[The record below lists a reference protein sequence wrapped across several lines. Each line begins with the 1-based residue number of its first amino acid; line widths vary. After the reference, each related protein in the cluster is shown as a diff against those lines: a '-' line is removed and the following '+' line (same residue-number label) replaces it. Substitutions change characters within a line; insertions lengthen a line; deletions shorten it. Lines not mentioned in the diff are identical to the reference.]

1 MKKSFTVKKFVRL
14 VCGGGL
20 LGLISLSLVG
30 VGFSSWLITSK
41 DSPSRDTPL
50 DSIGADGEFSDINQ
64 YLNLTRIDS
73 SDFVWNNK
81 LKCFRTSE
89 DEIKS
94 ETQGK
99 IDLYFTIDTGS
110 DLIQSHLPSSA
121 STLSVV
127 SDIFSS
133 SSSEQSKISACSS
146 LLTKAE
152 LIYSSNSLNTSSFG
166 SSTIT
171 GTKEEG
177 TWKESFN
184 LSNIS
189 EIGKAS
195 TYYFAIR
202 YTFSPDNNADF
213 FTSNKTLSASIT
225 RSMVS

>member
-64 YLNLTRIDS
+64 YLTLTKIDS

-94 ETQGK
+94 ATQGK

-133 SSSEQSKISACSS
+133 SEQSKISSCSS

-166 SSTIT
+166 GSTIT

-195 TYYFAIR
+195 IYYFAIR
-202 YTFSPDNNADF
+202 YTCSPDNNADF

>member
-1 MKKSFTVKKFVRL
+1 MSAFL
-14 VCGGGL
+14 VGL
-20 LGLISLSLVG
+20 LHQKIV
-30 VGFSSWLITSK
+30 IQA
-41 DSPSRDTPL
+41 PL

-64 YLNLTRIDS
+64 YLNLTKIDS
-73 SDFVWNNK
+73 SDFVWNNR

-89 DEIKS
+89 DEINS
-94 ETQGK
+94 QTQGK

-110 DLIQSHLPSSA
+110 DLIQSHLPSSV

-133 SSSEQSKISACSS
+133 SSSEHSKISSCSS

-152 LIYSSNSLNTSSFG
+152 LIYSSNSLDTSSFG
-166 SSTIT
+166 SSAIT

-184 LSNIS
+184 LSDLS

-213 FTSNKTLSASIT
+213 FTSNLIVDQTTFIFLLVVMKRCKLEETK
-225 RSMVS
+225 MVPGEPAI

>member
-133 SSSEQSKISACSS
+133 SEQSKISSCSS

-213 FTSNKTLSASIT
+213 FASNKTLSASIT
-225 RSMVS
+225 RSMAS

>member
-1 MKKSFTVKKFVRL
+1 MR
-14 VCGGGL
+14 GGL

-64 YLNLTRIDS
+64 YLTLTKIDPS
-73 SDFVWNNK
+73 GFVWNNK

-189 EIGKAS
+189 EIGTAS

-213 FTSNKTLSASIT
+213 FASNKTLSASIT
-225 RSMVS
+225 RSMAS

>member
-1 MKKSFTVKKFVRL
+1 MRKKSNISRFVKL
-14 VCGGGL
+14 TCGGL

-64 YLNLTRIDS
+64 YLTLTKIDS
-73 SDFVWNNK
+73 SGFVWNNK

-94 ETQGK
+94 QTQGK

-133 SSSEQSKISACSS
+133 SSSEQSKISSCSS

-166 SSTIT
+166 GSTIT

-184 LSNIS
+184 LSDLS

-213 FTSNKTLSASIT
+213 FTANKTLSASIT

>member
-1 MKKSFTVKKFVRL
+1 MR
-14 VCGGGL
+14 GGL

-64 YLNLTRIDS
+64 YLTLTKIDS
-73 SDFVWNNK
+73 SGFVWNNK

-94 ETQGK
+94 QTQGK

-195 TYYFAIR
+195 IYYFAIR

-225 RSMVS
+225 RSMAS

>member
-1 MKKSFTVKKFVRL
+1 MKKSFVVKKFVRL

-20 LGLISLSLVG
+20 LGLVSLSLVG

-64 YLNLTRIDS
+64 YLTLTKIDPS
-73 SDFVWNNK
+73 GFVWNNK

-94 ETQGK
+94 QTQGK

-110 DLIQSHLPSSA
+110 DLIQSHLPSSV
-121 STLSVV
+121 STLCVV

-133 SSSEQSKISACSS
+133 SSSEQSKISSCSS

-166 SSTIT
+166 SSAIT

-184 LSNIS
+184 LSDLS

>member
-1 MKKSFTVKKFVRL
+1 MRR
-14 VCGGGL
+14 GL

-64 YLNLTRIDS
+64 YLTLTKIDS
-73 SDFVWNNK
+73 SGFVWNNK

-94 ETQGK
+94 QTQGK

-127 SDIFSS
+127 SNIFSS

-166 SSTIT
+166 GSTIT

-195 TYYFAIR
+195 IYYFAIR

-225 RSMVS
+225 RSMAS

>member
-64 YLNLTRIDS
+64 YLTLTEIDPS
-73 SDFVWNNK
+73 GFVWNNK
-81 LKCFRTSE
+81 LKCFRTSG

-133 SSSEQSKISACSS
+133 SEQSKISSCSS

-152 LIYSSNSLNTSSFG
+152 LIYSSNSLDTSSFG

>member
-1 MKKSFTVKKFVRL
+1 MRR
-14 VCGGGL
+14 GL

-64 YLNLTRIDS
+64 YLTLTKIDS
-73 SDFVWNNK
+73 SGFVWNNK

-94 ETQGK
+94 QTQGK

-127 SDIFSS
+127 SNIFSS
-133 SSSEQSKISACSS
+133 SSSEQSKISSCSS

-166 SSTIT
+166 GSTIT

-195 TYYFAIR
+195 IYYFAIR

-225 RSMVS
+225 RSMAS

>member
-1 MKKSFTVKKFVRL
+1 M
-14 VCGGGL
+14 
-20 LGLISLSLVG
+20 
-30 VGFSSWLITSK
+30 
-41 DSPSRDTPL
+41 
-50 DSIGADGEFSDINQ
+50 
-64 YLNLTRIDS
+64 
-73 SDFVWNNK
+73 
-81 LKCFRTSE
+81 
-89 DEIKS
+89 
-94 ETQGK
+94 
-99 IDLYFTIDTGS
+99 
-110 DLIQSHLPSSA
+110 IQSHLPSSA

-133 SSSEQSKISACSS
+133 SEQSKISSCSS

-152 LIYSSNSLNTSSFG
+152 LIYSSNSLDTSSFG

-213 FTSNKTLSASIT
+213 FTANKTLSASIT